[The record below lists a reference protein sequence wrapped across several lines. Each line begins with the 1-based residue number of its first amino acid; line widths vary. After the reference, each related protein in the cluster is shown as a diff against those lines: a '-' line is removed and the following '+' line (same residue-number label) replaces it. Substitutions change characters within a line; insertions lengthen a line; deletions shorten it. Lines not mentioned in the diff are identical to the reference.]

1 MPQMTDMQP
10 HHHPRQSPRKS
21 KLRVAFVAAALLTF
35 VLAALHPWRDPGTK
49 SAPKDASSPAN
60 SAVPLHNRTARSP
73 FPARPIYPFSVIP
86 GGAYDATELRN
97 RLRSDEVAARH
108 YQLFHL
114 ARLTTVKASSALF
127 VYVSYRKGDSI
138 YWTRKPVRLTKG
150 ETLLTDGVLL
160 ARARCGNRISATPM
174 HPIGLMDPPPDILE
188 IPKSWQPP
196 GAALSTPPDEPVAER
211 SRTIPGSPLGPGPEV
226 APKHPKLVLFPIPI
240 IPIGGGGRKGGSPG
254 TGSPGG
260 DKPGGSVPPGTG
272 GPGGGNPGSSNP
284 PGTGGPGGGNPGGS
298 NPPGTGNPGGGNPG
312 SSNPPGTGGPGGGNP
327 GGSNPPGTG
336 HPGGGNPGG
345 SNPPGTGN
353 PGGGLGPIEPPPP
366 PPVVEPVPEPNL
378 FPLLLTALL
387 ATAGAHWWRRR
398 SSKSR

>member
-21 KLRVAFVAAALLTF
+21 RLRVAFVAAALLTF

-60 SAVPLHNRTARSP
+60 GAVPLHNRTARSP
-73 FPARPIYPFSVIP
+73 LPTRPVYPFSVIP
-86 GGAYDATELRN
+86 GGAYDAAELRN

-114 ARLTTVKASSALF
+114 SRLTTVKARSALL

-138 YWTRKPVRLTKG
+138 YWTCKRVQLTKG

-196 GAALSTPPDEPVAER
+196 GAALPPPPDEPVVER
-211 SRTIPGSPLGPGPEV
+211 SRTIPGPGPGV
-226 APKHPKLVLFPIPI
+226 APEHHRPKLVLFPIPI

-260 DKPGGSVPPGTG
+260 GNPGGSNPPGTG
-272 GPGGGNPGSSNP
+272 GPGGPGGGNPGGSNP

-298 NPPGTGNPGGGNPG
+298 NPPGP
-312 SSNPPGTGGPGGGNP
+312 GGPG
-327 GGSNPPGTG
+327 
-336 HPGGGNPGG
+336 
-345 SNPPGTGN
+345 
-353 PGGGLGPIEPPPP
+353 LIEPPPP
-366 PPVVEPVPEPNL
+366 PPVVEPVPEPNSRA
-378 FPLLLTALL
+378 LLVTVLL
-387 ATAGAHWWRRR
+387 ATAGAHWWRQR
-398 SSKSR
+398 SLKSR